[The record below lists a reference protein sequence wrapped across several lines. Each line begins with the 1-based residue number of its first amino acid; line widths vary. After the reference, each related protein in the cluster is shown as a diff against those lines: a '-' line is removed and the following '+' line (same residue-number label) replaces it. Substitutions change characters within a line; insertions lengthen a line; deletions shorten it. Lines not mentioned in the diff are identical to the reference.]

1 MTQEVRPTPS
11 FSKFDYR
18 VRPNKSTE
26 RKMLVDAF
34 RRLSGFA
41 PVEKY
46 RYIGLGSTTFADFIL
61 FHKALN
67 ISDMISIEHR
77 TEYEPRF
84 EFNRPF
90 ECIDIKYGDS
100 NKILPELKWDKK
112 TITWLDYDGALTDA
126 VLQDVAFLSAKC
138 VSGSLMVI
146 TVNASGYHQHP
157 GQKYTKAEQG
167 FKDKLGKQLAREV
180 PSWAT
185 GINLQGD
192 EMAKTYKRIIYDEV
206 AARLRDRN
214 GMAAPEEVIE
224 FEPLINLVYRDGAR
238 MLTVGGIFF
247 KHSEKD
253 SFSKCQFAAL
263 DFIGKELYEIQVP
276 VITPRERH
284 YLNQHLPKGAL
295 DKITE
300 AIGLTK
306 EEIYNYARSYRY
318 SPSYAEIEL
327 S

>member
-1 MTQEVRPTPS
+1 MTEGVKPVPS

-67 ISDMISIEHR
+67 ISEMISIEHR
-77 TEYEPRF
+77 TEYEVRF

-100 NKILPELKWDKK
+100 NKVIPELGWDKK

-126 VLQDVAFLSAKC
+126 ALQDVAFLSAKC

-146 TVNASGYHQHP
+146 TVNASGYQQR
-157 GQKYTKAEQG
+157 GRNYKKVEQKLKERFG
-167 FKDKLGKQLAREV
+167 RQLERDV
-180 PSWAT
+180 PAWIT
-185 GINLQGD
+185 GIDLQGD
-192 EMAKTYKRIIYDEV
+192 EMAKTYKRLIYDEV
-206 AARLRDRN
+206 AASLRNRN
-214 GMAAPEEVIE
+214 GMAAPEDVMK

-238 MLTVGGIFF
+238 MLTVGGIFY
-247 KHSEKD
+247 KHSETD
-253 SFSKCQFAAL
+253 AFNKCQFSAL

-295 DKITE
+295 DKITD

-318 SPSYAEIEL
+318 SPSFAEVEL